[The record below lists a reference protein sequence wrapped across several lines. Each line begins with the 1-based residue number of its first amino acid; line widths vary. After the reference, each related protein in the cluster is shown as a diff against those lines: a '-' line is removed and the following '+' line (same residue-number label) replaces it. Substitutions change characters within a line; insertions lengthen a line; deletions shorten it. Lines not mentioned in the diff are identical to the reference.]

1 MTYSNTIDY
10 HKRNLNIAMNGMRKA
25 LEPLNERL
33 KPLNMKLWVADGTCW
48 INREA
53 ANDISGGGIYIN
65 NDRIEK
71 MLSMTDDQLIKW
83 LRNN

>member
-1 MTYSNTIDY
+1 MTYSNSIDY
-10 HKRNLNIAMNGMRKA
+10 HKRNLNIAMSGMRKA

-33 KPLNMKLWVADGTCW
+33 KALNMKIWVADGTCW

-65 NDRIEK
+65 DDIIKK
-71 MLSMTDDQLIKW
+71 MLAMSDDQLIKKIKDY
-83 LRNN
+83 